1 MEALP
6 GWPRGHPVGSERDR
20 RAPVTRVGLTLANIV
35 PGYRFRPRVPFRCG
49 LSFGLIHPSPSPF
62 TGGHPDRVR
71 AARGRWRTPVN
82 AMQHCWKAC
91 WGQPLAGSNPA
102 SSATSDQAIHQPTSC
117 VRAALARLR
126 SLIRS
131 LLHST
136 HISIKRPKGVGAR
149 FWVPR
154 PCSRPLDVPVLD
166 DLLGAGAQQAVA
178 GEREG
183 VCLAFITRRRAGS
196 RQPAGRAAVE
206 FESRHG
212 SCRIKPHSCER
223 AAWQAVEAFG
233 PRVAGPAGGW
243 QIP

>member
-1 MEALP
+1 M
-6 GWPRGHPVGSERDR
+6 
-20 RAPVTRVGLTLANIV
+20 TRVGLTLANIV

-212 SCRIKPHSCER
+212 SCRIRPRIGSAVCTWLSCQPPPCAGQDSGRRPE
-223 AAWQAVEAFG
+223 G
-233 PRVAGPAGGW
+233 PRRRFRPGTEVRLPPIW
-243 QIP
+243 RPQFY